1 LDFFA
6 RQFAF
11 SENDPPVV
19 IAEAGVNHNGDVN
32 LAKRLIDVAA
42 DAGAPIVKFQ
52 AFKTEKEIS
61 RFAELAPYQKETSPD
76 AQSQFDLCKALELGF
91 GDFRAL
97 KQHADACGIGFLCSV
112 FDFDSID
119 FIADDLKAKAVK
131 VASGEVTNAPL
142 LDYVARK
149 KLAVILS
156 TGAST
161 LAEVAEAVATLKKS
175 GCPEIVL
182 LHCVSNYPA
191 PANELNLSAMR
202 TLKTELGLP
211 VGFSDHSM
219 GNTAAIAAAAMGAVA
234 IEKHFTLD
242 RAMTGPDHK
251 ASSEPSELK
260 QLVDDL
266 AQVHAARGDGVKQPM
281 PSESENRPLI
291 RRSLVAAGAL
301 AKGTVLTRAM
311 IEIKRPADGIDPRR
325 LQDAIGRKLIRDLR
339 DDEPIRWSDLA

>member
-1 LDFFA
+1 MDFFA
-6 RQFAF
+6 RSFSF

-19 IAEAGVNHNGDVN
+19 IAEAGVNHNGDLR

-61 RFAELAPYQKETSPD
+61 RFAELAPYQKETSPS

-91 GDFRAL
+91 DEFREL
-97 KQHADACGIGFLCSV
+97 KNHCATRNIGFFCSV
-112 FDFDSID
+112 FDFDSVD
-119 FIADDLKAKAVK
+119 FIADDLKARAVK
-131 VASGEVTNAPL
+131 VASGEITNAPL
-142 LDYVARK
+142 LEYVARK

-161 LAEVAEAVATLKKS
+161 LAEVGEAVEILKKA
-175 GCPEIVL
+175 GCPELVV

-191 PANELNLSAMR
+191 PANELNLSAML
-202 TLKTELGLP
+202 TLKRELGLP

-219 GNTAAIAAAAMGAVA
+219 GNAAAIASVAMGAVA
-234 IEKHFTLD
+234 LEKHFTLD
-242 RAMTGPDHK
+242 RSMAGPDHK
-251 ASSEPSELK
+251 ASAEPGELK

-266 AQVHAARGDGVKQPM
+266 MLVHAARGNGIKRPM
-281 PSESENRPLI
+281 PSERDNLPLI
-291 RRSLVAAGAL
+291 RRSLVAAGVL
-301 AKGTVLTRAM
+301 AEGTVLTRAM

-325 LQDAIGRKLIRDLR
+325 LHEAIGRKLTRDLR